1 MAEAD
6 HAHVV
11 AEVLAPNCAPMPK
24 LRVSSS
30 TRSSRSVSRNPR
42 PVAADPVVGSSS
54 RYFAEAYFAVF
65 RANSALVP
73 PMTMARWYGGQ
84 AAVPSERSFSSR
96 KASMRSGF
104 RTALVSW

>member
-11 AEVLAPNCAPMPK
+11 AEVLAAE
-24 LRVSSS
+24 LRADAE
-30 TRSSRSVSRNPR
+30 
-42 PVAADPVVGSSS
+42 VAGQLQHALLEIGVAEPAAGGADPVVGSSS

-73 PMTMARWYGGQ
+73 PMTMGWGGGGQ